1 MQLLLIIFIFF
12 LIGLFLLRIFLP
24 VLKNYFPD
32 IPNKRS
38 SHKEIKPRAGGL
50 VFVIISI
57 LTTIFHGNFS
67 FLFSLPLSL
76 VSFIDDKYNIS
87 AKIRFLT
94 QSFSAYLIMIYAP
107 FDRLNNIIFNNKFEN
122 LMGIFM
128 IIIGTAIINFSNF
141 MDGIDGLLAGCYSVV
156 FFTIILKFK
165 FIWLAPLLGSLLAFL
180 KLNWEPSKI
189 FMGDIGST
197 FLGLIYFSAIL
208 HINNLEDKLCILL
221 IMGPIFVD
229 AIFTLIRRT
238 YNMENIFS
246 PHKLHLYQRLVANG
260 WSHKRVSIIYI
271 LNSIFISLAYL
282 YDGLNLCLISFI
294 SVCLIMY
301 LLELKFS
308 KPFNFNYD

>member
-1 MQLLLIIFIFF
+1 M
-12 LIGLFLLRIFLP
+12 
-24 VLKNYFPD
+24 
-32 IPNKRS
+32 
-38 SHKEIKPRAGGL
+38 
-50 VFVIISI
+50 
-57 LTTIFHGNFS
+57 
-67 FLFSLPLSL
+67 
-76 VSFIDDKYNIS
+76 
-87 AKIRFLT
+87 
-94 QSFSAYLIMIYAP
+94 AYLQ
-107 FDRLNNIIFNNKFEN
+107 
-122 LMGIFM
+122 
-128 IIIGTAIINFSNF
+128 
-141 MDGIDGLLAGCYSVV
+141 VV
-156 FFTIILKFK
+156 IQLYFLKFK

-260 WSHKRVSIIYI
+260 WSHKRVSIIYV
-271 LNSIFISLAYL
+271 LNSIFISLSFL